1 MADESAIMKAL
12 ADVAGPDGRTPL
24 PESGAIGG
32 LTQRDDKVYLSIAV
46 DPARASQLEPMRAAA
61 ERAIMATAGVKSALV
76 TLTAER
82 APGMAAGTPAG
93 APVQPGA
100 KHAHPPRPRT
110 PESVAG
116 VKNIIAVASG
126 KGGVG
131 KSTTAAN
138 LAVAMAKLGWRVGLL
153 DADVFGPSAPRLFGL
168 KEKPKVDKS
177 FIVPLEAYGVKVI
190 SIGLLIDEEAPVVWR
205 GPMVMSA
212 ITQLLR
218 EVAWGELD
226 CLIVDM
232 PPGTGDVQLTMAQ
245 SAPLAGAVIVSTPQD
260 LALIDARRG
269 VGMFDK
275 VKIPVLGIIEN
286 MSYFVCPHC
295 GTRSDIFAHGGARHE
310 AEKRGVPFLGEVPL
324 DMAIRETSDGGTPIV
339 AAEPSGAHA
348 QSYLAIAKSLIDQLE
363 GRPQR
368 SAPKIVIG

>member
-1 MADESAIMKAL
+1 LADESAIMKAL
-12 ADVAGPDGRTPL
+12 AGVAGPDGKTPL
-24 PESGAIGG
+24 PQSGAIGG
-32 LTQRDDKVYLSIAV
+32 LTQRDGKVYLSIAV
-46 DPARASQLEPMRAAA
+46 DPARAADLEPMRLAA
-61 ERAIMATAGVKSALV
+61 ENAVRGVPGVAQALV

-82 APGMAAGTPAG
+82 PQG

-100 KHAHPPRPRT
+100 KAAHPPRPRT

-116 VKNIIAVASG
+116 VKNIVAIASG

-138 LAVAMAKLGWRVGLL
+138 LAVAMAKEGWRVGLL

-168 KEKPKVDKS
+168 KEKPKVDRS

-190 SIGLLIDEEAPVVWR
+190 SIGLLIEEEAPVVWR

-218 EVAWGELD
+218 EVAWEELD

-245 SAPLAGAVIVSTPQD
+245 SAPLAGAIIVSTPQD

-269 VGMFDK
+269 VAMFDK

-286 MSYFVCPHC
+286 MSYFICPHC

-324 DMAIRETSDGGTPIV
+324 DMAIRETSDGGKPIV
-339 AAEPSGAHA
+339 AAEPEGPHA
-348 QSYLAIAKSLIDQLE
+348 QSYRAIARSVIAQLE
-363 GRPQR
+363 GKPQR
-368 SAPKIVIG
+368 AAPRIVIG